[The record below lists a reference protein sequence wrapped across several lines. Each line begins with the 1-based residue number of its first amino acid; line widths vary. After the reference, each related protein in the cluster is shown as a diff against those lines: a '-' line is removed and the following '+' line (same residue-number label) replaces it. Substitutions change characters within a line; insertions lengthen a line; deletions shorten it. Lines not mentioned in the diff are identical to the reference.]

1 MQKTQ
6 VHFLGQEDP
15 LEKKIAT
22 HSDILAWRIPWT
34 EEPGKATVHG
44 VTRIRYNLATKLQ
57 PVTTEGVDSL
67 DLTDVSHWLR
77 SVAITWQRG
86 TWEKMVHTVYDET
99 VLIWPRKF

>member
-1 MQKTQ
+1 MVKNLLASAGQ
-6 VHFLGQEDP
+6 VGDVGCITGLGRSPGAGHGNP
-15 LEKKIAT
+15 LQY
-22 HSDILAWRIPWT
+22 SCLD
-34 EEPGKATVHG
+34 
-44 VTRIRYNLATKLQ
+44 TRIRYNLATKLQ

-77 SVAITWQRG
+77 SVPITWQRG